1 MNNLNINSLTLEQ
14 LSNILDDTSLDI
26 DDVFNNIYFDIMN
39 GESNINLDTC
49 HKVYQYMNKLNKL
62 QIDKISTLKINKNL
76 FFRYLPSIE
85 LINEYLSKHNLNSN
99 ILNGIS
105 NNTNISQDEK
115 KELIIF
121 CINKIK

>member
-1 MNNLNINSLTLEQ
+1 MNNLNIKSLTLEQ

-26 DDVFNNIYFDIMN
+26 NDVFNNIYFDIMS
-39 GESNINLDTC
+39 GKSNINLDTC
-49 HKVYQYMNKLNKL
+49 HKVYKYMNKLDEL
-62 QIDKISTLKINKNL
+62 QINQISTLKINENL

-85 LINEYLSKHNLNSN
+85 LINEYLLKYNLNSN
-99 ILNGIS
+99 IVNGLS
-105 NNTNISQDEK
+105 NNTNISQDER